1 MSSLSI
7 KIPNVSESLE
17 NKLEALLLGGAFWPD
32 RPLASERSL
41 SEELGVSRT
50 TLRNALA
57 SLKKNELLTQDGKRF
72 YPTNLLARLLIPGL
86 EDIRAHQP
94 EHLVEYWL
102 VFFSEIAS
110 LSKKKSQTSDR
121 VEIQKAAREL
131 KQSLAGE
138 DAVGACHR
146 FDGLC
151 RSVLDGCYNYFL
163 SQTDFALRKVLH
175 EQILAGFVGITKS
188 EEATTTLIK
197 DIGDIASFEFE
208 PEAFRTA
215 FAPGASSHKPGAE
228 PKNASASQSPDK
240 LIDVVLRHPL
250 FFEAIYE
257 LRLITE
263 KHAAIQAAS
272 NATGSQISALQKH
285 LEEMTIVAD
294 ASPSDY
300 SKLDTSLHQMVAAC
314 AHNPVFD
321 LIDQA
326 LAPVFSRTTNQW
338 LRKHMEMRSDQSVIH
353 LQHSQIVD
361 AIVRQDQM
369 AAEAEMVEHLAYV
382 LRNLRSLREQD
393 RLQEIATARRLLK

>member
-17 NKLEALLLGGAFWPD
+17 DKLEALILGGAFWPD

-41 SEELGVSRT
+41 SDELGVSRT

-57 SLKKNELLTQDGKRF
+57 SLKKNELVTQDGKRF
-72 YPTNLLARLLIPGL
+72 YPTNLLAGLLIPGL

-94 EHLVEYWL
+94 EHLVAYWL
-102 VFFSEIAS
+102 MFFAEVVA

-121 VEIQKAAREL
+121 VEIQKAVREL
-131 KQSLAGE
+131 KQALAGE
-138 DAVGACHR
+138 DAAGACHR

-151 RSVLDGCYNYFL
+151 RAVLDGCYNYFL
-163 SQTDFALRKVLH
+163 SQTDYALRQVLQDH
-175 EQILAGFVGITKS
+175 IRAGFDGLVTS
-188 EEATTTLIK
+188 EDKAARLLK
-197 DIGDIASFEFE
+197 DIGAIADFDFE
-208 PEAFRTA
+208 PEAFRSV
-215 FAPGASSHKPGAE
+215 FATTSGASERGAKTE
-228 PKNASASQSPDK
+228 TPNADQSPDK

-272 NATGSQISALQKH
+272 NATGAQIAALQKH
-285 LEEMTIVAD
+285 LDEMTIVAD

-300 SKLDTSLHQMVAAC
+300 SKLDTSLHQMLAAC
-314 AHNPVFD
+314 AQNPVFD

-353 LQHSQIVD
+353 LQHSQIVE
-361 AIVRQDQM
+361 AVAWQDQV
-369 AAEAEMVEHLAYV
+369 AAEVEMVEHLAYV